1 MFIVDAS
8 SAFQNDRKPS
18 EFDPRVH
25 DHLLQQKRR
34 FPRKIIRTKPETPR
48 RDGQLHE
55 LLSRLLRH
63 EELQGDVQLY
73 PQQVRGCLL
82 QPAVNLQC
90 KGAL

>member
-1 MFIVDAS
+1 MFSV
-8 SAFQNDRKPS
+8 SAFQSDRQ
-18 EFDPRVH
+18 PREPTQRL
-25 DHLLQQKRR
+25 DDYFFQQKRR